1 MPFPVT
7 SSLEQDMRHVSRIVS
22 LSFLI
27 FLFALPG
34 LGAGLHASA
43 MPGDIREIQQSGVL
57 RIGLIDAQAP
67 PFVFVKDGRLTG
79 FDVDLARQLA
89 AALGVRPEFVR
100 VPGGWDGLVDAVAAM
115 TVDIGLSELTKNV
128 SRAQRVFFSRP
139 YVLSHAVF
147 IANRLVMAQN
157 RIDDADLTS
166 VQDVAR
172 HFDTPDF
179 RIATMAHSALEP
191 ILRELFPNAGIMSAA
206 SPQAAIAM
214 VYEGQADLIMV
225 GEGIFEIAVQAD
237 PGLLYKIDRLAPSLD
252 DPCAIAVSPGRPDLL
267 RWINDYLEVH
277 PLRPKATLR
286 EIVDQYLGPTGPPP
300 GEAVPAVAE
309 SAPQDR
315 RLDMQDVALVA
326 LLHVLVL
333 GVLWATVVRR
343 PCAQHWL
350 LSPWTVL
357 AAMGLGGLV
366 GLYFPFLAA
375 YLSRPA
381 GLYMG
386 FWRMCVLPIMV
397 AAIITSTYR
406 LLACGGN
413 ARLLKRL
420 LVWTP
425 LLLLGAAL
433 LSVGIGVVGRPGAD
447 FSKEAQGLL
456 ASMNKGMASAQPGD
470 GLYDQLMNLVDTIV
484 PDNLL
489 APMVNN
495 ENLAVLFVAIF
506 FGVAVAAGKKKA
518 KTTLID
524 IMDTILESFTTMIRM
539 SLYLL
544 PFALYALSLDFVA
557 STGLELML
565 AILRLVVCLTLAFL
579 SGGVL
584 SLVMLRIRLGIPL
597 PAIWRDFG
605 PIFLLSFSTRS
616 SVISMPI
623 GLERLQSYPQLD
635 RAQITAAYPFALLVC
650 HFAYAA
656 FFALTPVFVG
666 QAFGVA
672 FTPGQYIAIA
682 FLALLCVVSAIG
694 TIGLSYVLLLAIIC
708 GPLGLPLEPA
718 VVVGMAAVSIV
729 DPIISG
735 VQALFGCGVATLVA
749 DKAGAAPEACGD
761 VEQPAG

>member
-1 MPFPVT
+1 
-7 SSLEQDMRHVSRIVS
+7 
-22 LSFLI
+22 
-27 FLFALPG
+27 
-34 LGAGLHASA
+34 
-43 MPGDIREIQQSGVL
+43 
-57 RIGLIDAQAP
+57 
-67 PFVFVKDGRLTG
+67 
-79 FDVDLARQLA
+79 VDLARRLA

-115 TVDIGLSELTKNV
+115 SVDMGLSELTKNMPRTQ
-128 SRAQRVFFSRP
+128 RAYFSRP
-139 YVLSHAVF
+139 YFLSHAVF
-147 IANRLVMAQN
+147 IANRLAMAQN
-157 RIDDADLTS
+157 RIDDADLDS

-172 HFDTPDF
+172 HFDAPGL
-179 RIATMAHSALEP
+179 RIATMARSALEP
-191 ILRELFPNAGIMSAA
+191 LARELFPRADIMSAP
-206 SPQAAIAM
+206 SSQAAIAM
-214 VYEGQADLIMV
+214 AYEGQADLIMV
-225 GEGIFEIAVQAD
+225 GEAAFEIAVHAD
-237 PGLLYKIDRLAPSLD
+237 PGLLYKIDRLGPSLD

-267 RWINDYLEVH
+267 RFINDYLEVH
-277 PLRPKATLR
+277 PADPKTTLR
-286 EIVDQYLGPTGPPP
+286 DIIDRYLGPTAPAQGETPPAA
-300 GEAVPAVAE
+300 G
-309 SAPQDR
+309 SAPQAPPAA
-315 RLDMQDVALVA
+315 MQDIALVA
-326 LLHVLVL
+326 LLHVLAL
-333 GVLWATVVRR
+333 GVLWAMVVRR
-343 PCAQHWL
+343 PCGQHWL

-357 AAMGLGGLV
+357 AAMGLGGLT

-386 FWRMCVLPIMV
+386 FWRMCVLPIMI

-413 ARLLKRL
+413 ARLLRRL

-433 LSVGIGVVGRPGAD
+433 LGVGIGVVGRPGAD

-456 ASMNKGMASAQPGD
+456 ASMNTGMQTATPDGD
-470 GLYDQLMNLVDTIV
+470 LYDQLMDMADAIV

-506 FGVAVAAGKKKA
+506 FGVAVAAGKKQG

-524 IMDTILESFTTMIRM
+524 IMDTVLESFTTMIRL

-544 PFALYALSLDFVA
+544 PFALYALSLDFIA
-557 STGLELML
+557 STGLELMA

-579 SGGVL
+579 PGGL
-584 SLVMLRIRLGIPL
+584 LALFLLRWKLGIPI
-597 PAIWRDFG
+597 AAVWRDFG

-623 GLERLQSYPQLD
+623 GLERLQNYPQID

-650 HFAYAA
+650 HYAYAA

-666 QAFGVA
+666 QAFGVS
-672 FTPGQYIAIA
+672 FTPGQYVAIA

-694 TIGLSYVLLLAIIC
+694 TIGLSYVLLLAIVC

-749 DKAGAAPEACGD
+749 DTATPSPDACGD

>member
-1 MPFPVT
+1 
-7 SSLEQDMRHVSRIVS
+7 MRHASRIAGM
-22 LSFLI
+22 LSLI
-27 FLFALPG
+27 FLMASSC
-34 LGAGLHASA
+34 LGAGPGASA
-43 MPGDIREIQQSGVL
+43 MPGDIREIQQAGVL
-57 RIGLIDAQAP
+57 RVGVIDGQAP
-67 PFVFVKDGRLTG
+67 PFVFERDGRLEG

-89 AALGVRPEFVR
+89 ASLGVRPEFVR
-100 VPGGWDGLVDAVAAM
+100 VPGGWDGLVDAVAAT

-128 SRAQRVFFSRP
+128 ARAQRVFFSRTSF
-139 YVLSHAVF
+139 LSHAVF
-147 IANRLVMAQN
+147 VANRLAMAQT
-157 RIDDADLTS
+157 RYDATEADTVREVVL
-166 VQDVAR
+166 
-172 HFDTPDF
+172 HFNVPGF
-179 RIATMAHSALEP
+179 RISTMARSALEP
-191 ILRELFPNAGIMSAA
+191 LAREFFPRAEILPAP

-214 VYEGQADLIMV
+214 VYEGRADLAMV
-225 GEGIFEIAVQAD
+225 GEAAFEIAAHGD

-252 DPCAIAVSPGRPDLL
+252 DPCAIAVSPARPDLV

-277 PLRPKATLR
+277 PLRPQATLP
-286 EIVDQYLGPTGPPP
+286 EIIDRYLGPADPAGGADVPVAAAPAPPV
-300 GEAVPAVAE
+300 ERVAMR
-309 SAPQDR
+309 DIT
-315 RLDMQDVALVA
+315 LVA
-326 LLHVLVL
+326 GLHLLVL
-333 GVLWATVVRR
+333 GVLWATVVRK
-343 PCAQHWL
+343 PSAQHWL

-357 AAMGLGGLV
+357 AAMGLGGLS
-366 GLYFPFLAA
+366 GMYLPFLAE

-397 AAIITSTYR
+397 AAIVTSTYR

-413 ARLLKRL
+413 ARLLQRL

-433 LSVGIGVVGRPGAD
+433 LGVGIGVSGRPGAD
-447 FSKEAQGLL
+447 FSREAQRLL
-456 ASMNKGMASAQPGD
+456 ASMTEGMQTAQPGG
-470 GLYDQLMNLVDTIV
+470 GLYEQLMDMVDTIV

-518 KTTLID
+518 KATLID
-524 IMDTILESFTTMIRM
+524 IMDTVLESFTTMIRM

-544 PFALYALSLDFVA
+544 PFALYALSLDFIA

-565 AILRLVVCLTLAFL
+565 AILRLVVCLTLAFIP
-579 SGGVL
+579 GGVL
-584 SLVMLRIRLGIPL
+584 SLFILRWRLGIPL
-597 PAIWRDFG
+597 AAVWRDFG

-623 GLERLQSYPQLD
+623 GLERLQDYPRLD

-650 HFAYAA
+650 HYAYAA

-672 FTPGQYIAIA
+672 FTPGQYLAIA

-694 TIGLSYVLLLAIIC
+694 TIGLSYVLLLAIVC

-749 DKAGAAPEACGD
+749 DRARQATEACGD
-761 VEQPAG
+761 RQTPAGECPAA

>member
-1 MPFPVT
+1 
-7 SSLEQDMRHVSRIVS
+7 MRHVVRIVS
-22 LSFLI
+22 LAFVMFLV
-27 FLFALPG
+27 ALPC
-34 LGAGLHASA
+34 LGAGPHASA
-43 MPGDIREIQQSGVL
+43 MPDDIRDIQQSGVL
-57 RIGLIDAQAP
+57 RIGVIEAQAP
-67 PFVFVKDGRLTG
+67 PFIFEQDGRLTG

-89 AALGVRPEFVR
+89 VALGVRPEFVR
-100 VPGGWDGLVDAVAAM
+100 IPGGWDGLVDAVAAM
-115 TVDIGLSELTKNV
+115 TVDIGLSELTKNMARTQ
-128 SRAQRVFFSRP
+128 RAYFSRP
-139 YVLSHAVF
+139 YFLSHAVF
-147 IANRLVMAQN
+147 IANRLAMAQN
-157 RIDDADLTS
+157 RIDAADLDS
-166 VQDVAR
+166 VQAVAR
-172 HFDTPDF
+172 HFDAPGL
-179 RIATMAHSALEP
+179 RIATMARSALEP
-191 ILRELFPNAGIMSAA
+191 LVRELFPRAEIVPAPS
-206 SPQAAIAM
+206 SQAAIAM
-214 VYEGQADLIMV
+214 VYEGQADLVMV
-225 GEGIFEIAVQAD
+225 GEAAFEIAVHAD

-252 DPCAIAVSPGRPDLL
+252 DPCAIAVSPGKPDLL
-267 RWINDYLEVH
+267 RFINDYLEVH
-277 PLRPKATLR
+277 PLRPRATLR
-286 EIVDQYLGPTGPPP
+286 EIIDRYLGPTDPAP
-300 GEAVPAVAE
+300 GEDVPAVAE
-309 SAPQDR
+309 PGPQDER
-315 RLDMQDVALVA
+315 VDMHDIALVVG
-326 LLHVLVL
+326 LHILAL

-343 PCAQHWL
+343 PSAQHWL

-357 AAMGLGGLV
+357 AAMGLGGLA
-366 GLYFPFLAA
+366 GMYLPFLAA

-397 AAIITSTYR
+397 AAIVTSTYR

-433 LSVGIGVVGRPGAD
+433 LGVGIGIVGRPGAD

-456 ASMNKGMASAQPGD
+456 ASMNKGMQTATPGG
-470 GLYDQLMNLVDTIV
+470 GLYDQLMDMVDTIV

-506 FGVAVAAGKKKA
+506 FGVAVAVGKKKA
-518 KTTLID
+518 RTTLID

-544 PFALYALSLDFVA
+544 PFALYALSLDFIA

-565 AILRLVVCLTLAFL
+565 AILRLVVCLTLAFIP
-579 SGGVL
+579 GGLL
-584 SLVMLRIRLGIPL
+584 SLAFLRIRLKIPL
-597 PAIWRDFG
+597 AAIWRDFG

-623 GLERLQSYPQLD
+623 GLERLQNYPQID

-650 HFAYAA
+650 HYAYAA

-666 QAFGVA
+666 QAFGVS

-735 VQALFGCGVATLVA
+735 VQALFGCGVATLVV
-749 DKAGAAPEACGD
+749 DKANPASDACGD
-761 VEQPAG
+761 TEMPAG

>member
-1 MPFPVT
+1 
-7 SSLEQDMRHVSRIVS
+7 MRHVFRIVS
-22 LSFLI
+22 LSSLI
-27 FLFALPG
+27 FLMALPC
-34 LGAGLHASA
+34 LGAGPHASA
-43 MPGDIREIQQSGVL
+43 MPGDIQEIQHSGVL
-57 RIGLIDAQAP
+57 RVGVIDAQAP
-67 PFVFVKDGRLTG
+67 PFVFEQDGRLTG

-100 VPGGWDGLVDAVAAM
+100 IPGGWDGLVDAVAAM
-115 TVDIGLSELTKNV
+115 TVDIGLSELTKNMA
-128 SRAQRVFFSRP
+128 RTQRVFLSRT
-139 YVLSHAVF
+139 YVLSHIVF
-147 IANRLVMAQN
+147 AANRLAMAQN
-157 RIDDADLTS
+157 RIDAASLNS
-166 VQDVAR
+166 VQDVAG
-172 HFDTPDF
+172 HFDAPGF
-179 RIATMAHSALEP
+179 RIATMARSSLEP
-191 ILRELFPNAGIMSAA
+191 LARELFPRAEIVFAPS
-206 SPQAAIAM
+206 SQAAMAM
-214 VYEGQADLIMV
+214 AYEGQADLIMV
-225 GEGIFEIAVQAD
+225 GESIFEIAVHAD

-267 RWINDYLEVH
+267 RFINDYLEVH
-277 PLRPKATLR
+277 PSRPKATPR
-286 EIVDQYLGPTGPPP
+286 EIIDQYMGPAGSAQEETLPVTEPGPQ
-300 GEAVPAVAE
+300 GE
-309 SAPQDR
+309 
-315 RLDMQDVALVA
+315 RLAMQDIALVA
-326 LLHVLVL
+326 LLHILVL
-333 GVLWATVVRR
+333 GVLWATVARR
-343 PCAQHWL
+343 PSAQHWL

-357 AAMGLGGLV
+357 AAMGLGGLT

-397 AAIITSTYR
+397 AAIVTSTYR

-413 ARLLKRL
+413 ARLVKRL

-433 LSVGIGVVGRPGAD
+433 LGVGIGIVGRPGAD

-456 ASMNKGMASAQPGD
+456 ASMNKGMQAAQPGGD
-470 GLYDQLMNLVDTIV
+470 LYDQLMNMVDTIV

-506 FGVAVAAGKKKA
+506 FGVAVAAGKKQA

-524 IMDTILESFTTMIRM
+524 IMDTVLESFTTMIRM

-544 PFALYALSLDFVA
+544 PFALYALSLDFIA

-579 SGGVL
+579 PGGLLALVL
-584 SLVMLRIRLGIPL
+584 LRWKLGIPI
-597 PAIWRDFG
+597 AAVWRDFG

-623 GLERLQSYPQLD
+623 GLERLQNYPQID

-650 HFAYAA
+650 HYAYAA

-666 QAFGVA
+666 QAFGVS
-672 FTPGQYIAIA
+672 FTPGQYLAIA
-682 FLALLCVVSAIG
+682 VLALLCVVSAIG

-735 VQALFGCGVATLVA
+735 VQALFGCGVATLVV
-749 DKAGAAPEACGD
+749 DKAKPVPEACGD

>member
-1 MPFPVT
+1 
-7 SSLEQDMRHVSRIVS
+7 MRHVSRIVS

-27 FLFALPG
+27 VLLALPW
-34 LGAGLHASA
+34 LGAGLHASS
-43 MPGDIREIQQSGVL
+43 MPGDIREIQLSGVL
-57 RIGLIDAQAP
+57 RIGVTDAQDP
-67 PFVFVKDGRLTG
+67 PYVFEKDGRLTG
-79 FDVDLARQLA
+79 FDVDLARQMA

-128 SRAQRVFFSRP
+128 ARAQRVFFSRP
-139 YVLSHAVF
+139 YILSHAVF
-147 IANRLVMAQN
+147 LANRLVMAQN
-157 RIDDADLTS
+157 RIDAADLTS

-172 HFDTPDF
+172 HFNTPGF
-179 RIATMAHSALEP
+179 RIATMAHSSLEP
-191 ILRELFPNAGIMSAA
+191 LVRELFPRAQLIPVA
-206 SPQAAIAM
+206 SPATAIAM
-214 VYEGQADLIMV
+214 AYEGQAELSMV
-225 GEGIFEIAVQAD
+225 GEAIFEIAVQAD

-277 PLRPKATLR
+277 PLRPKATPR

-300 GEAVPAVAE
+300 GEAVPAVAGP
-309 SAPQDR
+309 APQGER
-315 RLDMQDVALVA
+315 VDMQDMALVA
-326 LLHVLVL
+326 VLHLLAL
-333 GVLWATVVRR
+333 GVLWATVMRR
-343 PCAQHWL
+343 PSGQHWL

-357 AAMGLGGLV
+357 AAMGLGGLT

-397 AAIITSTYR
+397 AAIVTSTYR

-413 ARLLKRL
+413 ARLIKRL
-420 LVWTP
+420 LAWTP
-425 LLLLGAAL
+425 LLLLGASL
-433 LSVGIGVVGRPGAD
+433 LGVGIGIVGRPGAD

-456 ASMNKGMASAQPGD
+456 ASMNKGMPTAQPGG
-470 GLYDQLMNLVDTIV
+470 GLYDQLMDMVDTIV

-506 FGVAVAAGKKKA
+506 FGVAVAAGKKEA
-518 KTTLID
+518 KTTLIG
-524 IMDTILESFTTMIRM
+524 IMDTILESFTIMIRM

-579 SGGVL
+579 PGGLLALVL
-584 SLVMLRIRLGIPL
+584 LRWKLGIPI
-597 PAIWRDFG
+597 AAVWRDFG

-623 GLERLQSYPQLD
+623 GLERLKNYPQID

-650 HFAYAA
+650 HYAYAA
-656 FFALTPVFVG
+656 FFALTPIFVG
-666 QAFGVA
+666 QAFGVS

-694 TIGLSYVLLLAIIC
+694 TIGLSYVLLLAIVC

-749 DKAGAAPEACGD
+749 DKAKPTPQACGD

>member
-1 MPFPVT
+1 
-7 SSLEQDMRHVSRIVS
+7 MRHVSRIVS

-27 FLFALPG
+27 VLLALPC
-34 LGAGLHASA
+34 LGAGPHASS

-57 RIGLIDAQAP
+57 RIGVIEAQAP

-79 FDVDLARQLA
+79 VDVDLARQMV

-100 VPGGWDGLVDAVAAM
+100 IPGGWDGLVDAVAAS
-115 TVDIGLSELTKNV
+115 TVDMGLSELTKNV
-128 SRAQRVFFSRP
+128 ARAQRVFFSRP
-139 YVLSHAVF
+139 YFLSHAVF
-147 IANRLVMAQN
+147 IANRLAMAQN
-157 RIDDADLTS
+157 RIDDADLAS

-172 HFDTPDF
+172 QFNAPGF

-191 ILRELFPNAGIMSAA
+191 VLRELFPSAEIMSAA

-214 VYEGQADLIMV
+214 AYEGQADLAMV
-225 GEGIFEIAVQAD
+225 GEAAFEIAVQAD

-267 RWINDYLEVH
+267 RWINDYLEVR
-277 PLRPKATLR
+277 PLPKATLG
-286 EIVDQYLGPTGPPP
+286 EIVDQYLGPTGPAPK
-300 GEAVPAVAE
+300 EAVPAVAE
-309 SAPQDR
+309 PAPQGESVAMR
-315 RLDMQDVALVA
+315 DVALVA
-326 LLHVLVL
+326 LLHILVL

-357 AAMGLGGLV
+357 AAMGLGGLT

-397 AAIITSTYR
+397 AAIVTSTYR

-413 ARLLKRL
+413 ARLIKRL

-425 LLLLGAAL
+425 LLLLVSAL
-433 LSVGIGVVGRPGAD
+433 LGVGIGIVGRPGAD

-456 ASMNKGMASAQPGD
+456 ASMNTGMQAAQPDG
-470 GLYDQLMNLVDTIV
+470 GLYDQLMNMVDTIV

-506 FGVAVAAGKKKA
+506 FGVAVAAGKKQA

-524 IMDTILESFTTMIRM
+524 IMDTVLESFTTMIRM

-544 PFALYALSLDFVA
+544 PFALYALSLDFIA

-579 SGGVL
+579 PGGLL
-584 SLVMLRIRLGIPL
+584 SLAFLRIRLGIPL

-616 SVISMPI
+616 SVLSMPI
-623 GLERLQSYPQLD
+623 GLERLKNYPQID

-650 HFAYAA
+650 HYAYAA

-666 QAFGVA
+666 QAFGVS

-694 TIGLSYVLLLAIIC
+694 TIGLSYVLLLAIVC

-735 VQALFGCGVATLVA
+735 VQALFGCGVATLVV
-749 DKAGAAPEACGD
+749 DKAKPAPEACGD

>member
-1 MPFPVT
+1 
-7 SSLEQDMRHVSRIVS
+7 MRHMFRIVS
-22 LSFLI
+22 LSSLI
-27 FLFALPG
+27 FLIALPC
-34 LGAGLHASA
+34 LGAGLLASA
-43 MPGDIREIQQSGVL
+43 MPGDIREIQQTGVL
-57 RIGLIDAQAP
+57 RIGVIDAQAP
-67 PFVFVKDGRLTG
+67 PFVFEQDGRLTG

-115 TVDIGLSELTKNV
+115 TVDIGLSELTKNMA
-128 SRAQRVFFSRP
+128 RAQRAYFSRP
-139 YVLSHAVF
+139 YFLSHAVF
-147 IANRLVMAQN
+147 IANRLAMAQN
-157 RIDDADLTS
+157 RIDAADLDS

-172 HFDTPDF
+172 HFDAPGL
-179 RIATMAHSALEP
+179 RIATMARSALEP
-191 ILRELFPNAGIMSAA
+191 LVRELFPRADIMPAP

-214 VYEGQADLIMV
+214 AYEGQADLIMV
-225 GEGIFEIAVQAD
+225 GEAAFEIAVHAD

-267 RWINDYLEVH
+267 RFINDYLEVH
-277 PLRPKATLR
+277 PLSPTTTLR
-286 EIVDQYLGPTGPPP
+286 EIIDRYLGPTAPAQGETPPAA
-300 GEAVPAVAE
+300 G
-309 SAPQDR
+309 SAPQAPPVA
-315 RLDMQDVALVA
+315 MQDIALVA

-333 GVLWATVVRR
+333 GVLWAMVVRR

-357 AAMGLGGLV
+357 AAMGLGGLA

-433 LSVGIGVVGRPGAD
+433 LGVGIGVVGRPGAD
-447 FSKEAQGLL
+447 FSKEAQRLL
-456 ASMNKGMASAQPGD
+456 ASMNTGLQTATPGGD
-470 GLYDQLMNLVDTIV
+470 LYDQLMNMVDTIV

-506 FGVAVAAGKKKA
+506 FGVAVAAGKKQA

-524 IMDTILESFTTMIRM
+524 IMDTILESFTTMIRL

-544 PFALYALSLDFVA
+544 PFALYALSLDFIA
-557 STGLELML
+557 STGLELMA
-565 AILRLVVCLTLAFL
+565 AILRLVVCLTLAFIP
-579 SGGVL
+579 GGL
-584 SLVMLRIRLGIPL
+584 LALFLLRWKLGIPI
-597 PAIWRDFG
+597 AAVWRDFG

-623 GLERLQSYPQLD
+623 GLERLQSYPQID

-650 HFAYAA
+650 HYAYAA

-666 QAFGVA
+666 QAFGVS
-672 FTPGQYIAIA
+672 FTPGQYVAIA

-749 DKAGAAPEACGD
+749 DRVEPSPDACGD